1 MDYVWLLVLIV
12 GLVLMISAWGWLLWS
27 LHGKR
32 KTPTRT
38 TMESPAT
45 PFATDEELLATILR
59 NHPTITPEEAVRHLL
74 WVGGPDLTRL
84 LDRKKLQSPEISLSA
99 LTPPAAARCVGEV

>member
-1 MDYVWLLVLIV
+1 MMDYVWLLVLIV
-12 GLVLMISAWGWLLWS
+12 ALVLMISAWGGLLWS

-45 PFATDEELLATILR
+45 PFETDEELLATILR
-59 NHPTITPEEAVRHLL
+59 NHPTITPEEAVRHLI
-74 WVGGPDLTRL
+74 WTGGPDLTRL
-84 LDRKKLQSPEISLSA
+84 LGRKKLVTA
-99 LTPPAAARCVGEV
+99 RVATKPAGRAWA